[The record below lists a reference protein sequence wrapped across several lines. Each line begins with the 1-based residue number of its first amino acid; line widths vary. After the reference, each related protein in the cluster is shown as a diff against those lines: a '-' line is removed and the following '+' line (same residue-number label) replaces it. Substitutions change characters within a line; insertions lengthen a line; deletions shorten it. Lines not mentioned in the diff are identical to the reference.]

1 MVHPIHQANE
11 NSPYGDLTRGLF
23 YEKHQILH
31 HHSYMINKQNMKI
44 WTQSWCPYPN
54 STPRLCGIVCMIHG
68 YASESSWIFEL
79 TAVAIAR
86 AGFIVCALDLQ
97 GHGYSDGCAGHIP
110 DIYAIVDDCIQFFDA
125 VRGSNSTLPAFLYG
139 ESLGGAIAILVCLKQ
154 AGTWNGL
161 VLSGAM
167 CGVSKRIRP
176 MWPLE
181 KLLPVAAFIAP
192 GWRVK
197 ITKSPGSK
205 SYKED
210 WKRKLVSKSPNRGRL
225 TSSQPPAA
233 TALEFFRVCKIIER
247 DCHELEVP
255 LLVVHGGQDEV
266 CDPGSARNVF
276 KSASST
282 DKTFKIFEGMWHML
296 IGEPNEGV
304 ETVFQTILSWIGERA
319 DKEG

>member
-1 MVHPIHQANE
+1 
-11 NSPYGDLTRGLF
+11 
-23 YEKHQILH
+23 
-31 HHSYMINKQNMKI
+31 
-44 WTQSWCPYPN
+44 
-54 STPRLCGIVCMIHG
+54 MIHG